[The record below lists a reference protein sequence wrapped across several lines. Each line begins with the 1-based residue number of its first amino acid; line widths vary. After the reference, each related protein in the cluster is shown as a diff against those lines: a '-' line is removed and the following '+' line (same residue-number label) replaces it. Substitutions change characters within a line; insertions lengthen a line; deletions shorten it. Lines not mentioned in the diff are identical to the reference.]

1 MSNVISWSMD
11 KRIKE
16 IKKEQRVA
24 LARIAYDLIMADNII
39 EDEEIAKYTKLFGE
53 ENNREL
59 FYQAQELTFAKAIKI
74 IGYSCD
80 NEDVN
85 DLVRKLNA
93 NQRRNLAEKMT
104 SIVTEIAN
112 CDGFCAPTEAILS
125 LAIEYYLKR
134 NNEAYTH
141 YDIQSFKLTDIF
153 IGKRFVLYVDNGA
166 NSRSLEIEENYDL
179 IANLLDS
186 IGFQFIYIPKMIEI
200 YEYKGLETFK
210 TISMYLF
217 PDIPEEKVKE
227 VYDKITR
234 LDSKSFVKNY
244 LNDKLGFDIN
254 CTSPSF
260 MVMLGRSSVI
270 GKEMSEKGISYE
282 TYANFLKINI
292 ERQDSVLEV
301 IGRLVQDF
309 NRFVLFKFHI
319 DFNPSKNKLLYHGI
333 HKALFRLVALAK
345 DTPNRYNININ
356 TNLNCV
362 FINDRRLPLALGK
375 SAVYVMILCRSFF
388 GDKKGLPINKEF
400 NNLTAEEKESIQRH
414 YEWICSHLSNSELTQ
429 RSPLYPNVSNR
440 ISEIRKAIGSVV
452 GNKLIGEIQIGS
464 TGAYINTIVSSDNV
478 SVNGVPIKEHPDWGS
493 FM

>member
-1 MSNVISWSMD
+1 MD

-227 VYDKITR
+227 VYHCCP
-234 LDSKSFVKNY
+234 V
-244 LNDKLGFDIN
+244 
-254 CTSPSF
+254 
-260 MVMLGRSSVI
+260 
-270 GKEMSEKGISYE
+270 
-282 TYANFLKINI
+282 
-292 ERQDSVLEV
+292 
-301 IGRLVQDF
+301 
-309 NRFVLFKFHI
+309 
-319 DFNPSKNKLLYHGI
+319 
-333 HKALFRLVALAK
+333 
-345 DTPNRYNININ
+345 
-356 TNLNCV
+356 
-362 FINDRRLPLALGK
+362 
-375 SAVYVMILCRSFF
+375 
-388 GDKKGLPINKEF
+388 
-400 NNLTAEEKESIQRH
+400 
-414 YEWICSHLSNSELTQ
+414 
-429 RSPLYPNVSNR
+429 
-440 ISEIRKAIGSVV
+440 
-452 GNKLIGEIQIGS
+452 
-464 TGAYINTIVSSDNV
+464 
-478 SVNGVPIKEHPDWGS
+478 
-493 FM
+493 

>member
-1 MSNVISWSMD
+1 MD

-309 NRFVLFKFHI
+309 NRFVSFKFHI
-319 DFNPSKNKLLYHGI
+319 DFNPSKKKIVISWN
-333 HKALFRLVALAK
+333 
-345 DTPNRYNININ
+345 PQ
-356 TNLNCV
+356 
-362 FINDRRLPLALGK
+362 
-375 SAVYVMILCRSFF
+375 SAVQTSCTSKRYT
-388 GDKKGLPINKEF
+388 K
-400 NNLTAEEKESIQRH
+400 
-414 YEWICSHLSNSELTQ
+414 
-429 RSPLYPNVSNR
+429 
-440 ISEIRKAIGSVV
+440 
-452 GNKLIGEIQIGS
+452 
-464 TGAYINTIVSSDNV
+464 
-478 SVNGVPIKEHPDWGS
+478 
-493 FM
+493 